1 MGEFKVQDQLGFH
14 TKTLSISE
22 KKREWMSGN
31 KINDKVKFT

>member
-22 KKREWMSGN
+22 KKRECMSGN
-31 KINDKVKFT
+31 KINDKFKFT